1 MSAILIRME
10 EFKDSCRDLEVRS
23 EEVAAELRELPMDYK
38 LAERYTQID
47 QEIYEMQEW
56 YERVKRE
63 RIQMEERLAHVSRNL
78 QNLDNDVNRLKLREF
93 SRARHGGSYSQLH
106 QNQHP

>member
-1 MSAILIRME
+1 ME
-10 EFKDSCRDLEVRS
+10 EFKDACQSLDVRIEEIAVDLRDL
-23 EEVAAELRELPMDYK
+23 PTDYK

-63 RIQMEERLAHVSRNL
+63 KIQMEERLTHVSRNL

-93 SRARHGGSYSQLH
+93 SRVRHGGSYSQLL

>member
-1 MSAILIRME
+1 ME
-10 EFKDSCRDLEVRS
+10 EFKDACQSLDVRIEEIAVELRDL
-23 EEVAAELRELPMDYK
+23 PTDYK

-56 YERVKRE
+56 YEKVKKE
-63 RIQMEERLAHVSRNL
+63 RIRMEERLRRVSGDL

-93 SRARHGGSYSQLH
+93 SRARHGGSFR
-106 QNQHP
+106 

>member
-1 MSAILIRME
+1 ME
-10 EFKDSCRDLEVRS
+10 EFKDACQSLDVRI
-23 EEVAAELRELPMDYK
+23 EEIAAELRELPMDYK

-47 QEIYEMQEW
+47 QEIYEMYEW

-63 RIQMEERLAHVSRNL
+63 RIQMEKRLKRVSGDL

-93 SRARHGGSYSQLH
+93 SRARHGGSFR
-106 QNQHP
+106 

>member
-1 MSAILIRME
+1 MLVILNKME
-10 EFKDSCRDLEVRS
+10 EFKDSCRGLEVRS

-56 YERVKRE
+56 YEKVKRE
-63 RIQMEERLAHVSRNL
+63 RIQMEKRLRRVSGDL

-93 SRARHGGSYSQLH
+93 SRARHGGSFR
-106 QNQHP
+106 

>member
-1 MSAILIRME
+1 ME

-23 EEVAAELRELPMDYK
+23 EEVAADLRDLPIDYT
-38 LAERYTQID
+38 LAERYMEID
-47 QEIYEMQEW
+47 QEIYDMKEW
-56 YERVKRE
+56 YERVKKE
-63 RIQMEERLAHVSRNL
+63 RIEMEKRLKRVSMNL
-78 QNLDNDVNRLKLREF
+78 QNLDNDVNRFKLREF